1 MNAMHQHMIDNYR
14 AYQHGEQAPP
24 QPGRHDWQMVREVR
38 DYRRLQATLK
48 PRRSPKR
55 LRSPS
60 RLRTALTRA
69 LRLHRRPAD
78 CT

>member
-1 MNAMHQHMIDNYR
+1 MHQHMIDNYR

-24 QPGRHDWQMVREVR
+24 QPGRHDWQVVREVR

-48 PRRSPKR
+48 PGRSA
-55 LRSPS
+55 S
-60 RLRTALTRA
+60 RLGAVLTRA

-78 CT
+78 